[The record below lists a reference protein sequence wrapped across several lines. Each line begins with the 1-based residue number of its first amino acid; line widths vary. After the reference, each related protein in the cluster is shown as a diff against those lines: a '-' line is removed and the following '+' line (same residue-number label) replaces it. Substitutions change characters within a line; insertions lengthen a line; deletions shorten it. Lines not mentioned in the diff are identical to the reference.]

1 MKKEYMKKLLL
12 EDIYTKENGEYLQ
25 KNPTWHMEDSPW
37 KARQILKMLNRNQLQ
52 PKTIVEVG
60 CGAGEILNQ
69 LHAAMPE
76 AVIFT
81 GYDISP
87 DSINLA
93 KTKEK
98 ERLKFRYEDFLGKEE
113 RVDLLL
119 MIDVFEHV
127 ADYLGF
133 LKLCRNK
140 ATHTIFHI
148 PLDLS
153 AQAIL
158 RNKLINKRMSV
169 GHLHYFTKE
178 TALASLVDAGY
189 EVLDCFYTA
198 GSVDFP
204 PKTLQSQLAFLP
216 RKVMFKINEDLA
228 VKLFGGYSL
237 LVLAK

>member
-1 MKKEYMKKLLL
+1 MKNLML
-12 EDIYTKENGEYLQ
+12 EEFYTKENSDYLK

-37 KARQILKMLNRNQLQ
+37 KARQVLKMLSRNPIECQ
-52 PKTIVEVG
+52 TIVEVG

-69 LHAAMPE
+69 LHAALPKS
-76 AVIFT
+76 VVFT

-87 DSINLA
+87 DCINLA
-93 KTKEK
+93 KKKEK
-98 ERLKFRYEDFLGKEE
+98 DRLQFRYEDFLETDE
-113 RVDLLL
+113 HVDLLL

-127 ADYLGF
+127 SDYLGF
-133 LKLCRNK
+133 LKLCKNK
-140 ATHTIFHI
+140 ARHTIFHI

-158 RNKLINKRMSV
+158 RNKLISKRMTV

-178 TALASLVDAGY
+178 TALASLMDAGY
-189 EVLDCFYTA
+189 EIIDFFYTA

-216 RKVMFKINEDLA
+216 RKIMFKINEDLA

-237 LVLAK
+237 MVLTK